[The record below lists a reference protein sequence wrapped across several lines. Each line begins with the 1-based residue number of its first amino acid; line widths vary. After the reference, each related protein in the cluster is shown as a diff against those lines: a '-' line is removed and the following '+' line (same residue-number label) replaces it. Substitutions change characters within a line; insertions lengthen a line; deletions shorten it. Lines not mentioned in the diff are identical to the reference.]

1 MAYPTIL
8 FGPES
13 EPYNV
18 YAAVSPAP
26 GNNGAGGQIA
36 YRYRLPLGKQLIL
49 EDGRKFRF
57 ARCNTPATVIGN
69 VLAGPTPISTDASMA
84 CAAGAVADRIITY
97 THGAATTAI
106 NFFAEGYANISLAPG
121 SGQIYKIASHAALT
135 SATAGDIVNLA
146 PGHALRV
153 ALTTTSDLTL
163 VNNVYD
169 GVIQQPATPLG
180 ALCGIGITILAAEAA
195 GALSSGWV
203 QTRGMA
209 SVLSA
214 ASTVSG
220 NPVGCLITG
229 GTAGA
234 VAPLSANTQ
243 VVVGTAHAAEGT
255 AEWGAIYVTIDG

>member
-1 MAYPTIL
+1 MAYPSIL

-13 EPYNV
+13 EPFNTYDP
-18 YAAVSPAP
+18 VSPAP
-26 GNNGAGGQIA
+26 GDNGAGGPTA
-36 YRYRLPLGKQLIL
+36 LRGRYPIGQQLIL
-49 EDGRKFRF
+49 PDGRKYRF
-57 ARCNTPATVIGN
+57 TRAGAVLLVVGN

-84 CAAGAVADRIITY
+84 CAAGAVGDRIITY
-97 THGAATTAI
+97 THGAATTVI

-121 SGQIYKIASHAALT
+121 SGQIYKIASHAAIG
-135 SATAGDIVNLA
+135 SGTAGSIVNLA
-146 PGHALRV
+146 AGHALRE

-180 ALCGIGITILAAEAA
+180 ALAGVAVTAIAIGDF
-195 GALSSGWV
+195 GWA
-203 QTRGMA
+203 QTAGMA

-220 NPVGCLITG
+220 NNVGCLLTG

-234 VAPLSANTQ
+234 VAPLSAATQ
-243 VVVGTAHAAEGT
+243 PVVGIAHAAEGT
-255 AEWGAIYVTIDG
+255 AEWGAIVLTIDS

>member
-1 MAYPTIL
+1 MAYPTVL
-8 FGPES
+8 YGPDS
-13 EPYNV
+13 EVYNT
-18 YAAVSPAP
+18 YDAVSPAP
-26 GNNGAGGQIA
+26 GNNGVGGQIA
-36 YRYRLPLGKQLIL
+36 QRFRYPLGQQLVL
-49 EDGRKFRF
+49 VDGRKFRH
-57 ARCNTPATVIGN
+57 AYVNTPAIVIGN

-84 CAAGAVADRIITY
+84 CAAGAVNDRIITF
-97 THGAATTAI
+97 THGAATSAI

-121 SGQIYKIASHAALT
+121 SGQIYKIASHAALQ
-135 SATAGDIVNLA
+135 SAVAGDIVNLA

-163 VNNVYD
+163 VNNLYD

-180 ALCGIGITILAAEAA
+180 AVAGIAITVIAA
-195 GALSSGWV
+195 GDSGWV

-234 VAPLSANTQ
+234 VAPLSATTQ
-243 VVVGTAHAAEGT
+243 AVVGIAHAAEGT
-255 AEWGAIYVTIDG
+255 AEWGAINVTLDG

>member
-57 ARCNTPATVIGN
+57 ARCNTPATVIGD
-69 VLAGPTPISTDASMA
+69 VLAGPTPLSTDASMA
-84 CAAGAVADRIITY
+84 CAAGAVNDRIITF
-97 THGAATTAI
+97 THGAATSVI

-121 SGQIYKIASHAALT
+121 AGQIYRIASHAAVQ
-135 SATAGDIVNLA
+135 SAVAGDIVSLA

-163 VNNVYD
+163 VNNIYD

-180 ALCGIGITILAAEAA
+180 ALCGIAITAIAAEAA
-195 GALSSGWV
+195 GALSSGW
-203 QTRGMA
+203 
-209 SVLSA
+209 VLSA

-234 VAPLSANTQ
+234 VAPLSATTQ

-255 AEWGAIYVTIDG
+255 AEWGAIYVTID